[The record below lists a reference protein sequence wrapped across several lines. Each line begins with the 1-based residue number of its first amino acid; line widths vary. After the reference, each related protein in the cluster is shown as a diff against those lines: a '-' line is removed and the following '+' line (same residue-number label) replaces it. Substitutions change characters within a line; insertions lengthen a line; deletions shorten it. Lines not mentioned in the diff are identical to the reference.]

1 MSAASNG
8 TGTYASPYNGT
19 NTMNW
24 SNGDEIRVRSHSIA
38 DMTEFTFT
46 GTINQSSG
54 GGAITNT
61 SGSTHPPAGS
71 ILMRDSDKTCFRIGS
86 VSGNAYSPVQTSFRD
101 RPCFGFSTAAETFRV
116 IRAEYHPTTNGQ
128 NRYIRPSN
136 NTSGNTYTITDGW
149 TSETTRVSGTDDSSD
164 LNYLTLV
171 ANQRGDTSNNLFL
184 YVQYLGTNS
193 TVDLRCTSIVRS
205 YSSSRYSRLIV
216 TNSNNLN
223 FKFHQSGGGYY
234 YGGSEFQHVK
244 DSYVQINYQG
254 SAYYGGINLTSFPKY
269 CTGTDIHIKNYQ
281 VEYWYSNMQGTNYD
295 GVHVHYYKVYVNYH
309 PNPMILYSNNSEV
322 SLSFHDEIQVG
333 RDSTIQGMFMNLK
346 SVYFG
351 PNFKHSK
358 GHYTNYSY
366 SNTTTIAG
374 TGIFNKSSISTPTI
388 NMMKPAAGQVSKVT
402 NDSNYI
408 TFGSEMSQRLMW
420 YTSNGFYPTT
430 RDDGNRQQV
439 VDVEVNYD
447 TTVGGYTSGYMPAG
461 ASTLISKWTNGVR
474 QTGTDDTVEWH
485 GGNNY
490 QIDYALKIT
499 KDTSMYKTTSP
510 SLKMYQQSYNS
521 NYNSQAFVKSIN
533 LPVNGNNSNTFTVTG
548 WVRSSGM
555 SFPTDGLV
563 ARVIYNGS
571 GNTDLKAETKIN
583 SLGTNTWKQFSVSF
597 VPYDKQ
603 LAQFQLVIN
612 NSNSGTMWLSDL
624 EVI

>member
-8 TGTYASPYNGT
+8 SGTYASPYDGT
-19 NTMNW
+19 QLVSW
-24 SNGDEIRVRSHSIA
+24 SSGDEIRVRSHSIA

-46 GTINQSSG
+46 GTIQQVLG
-54 GGAITNT
+54 GEAGDITNT
-61 SGSTHPPAGS
+61 SGSTHPPTGS

-86 VSGNAYSPVQTSFRD
+86 VSGNVYKSVGNSFRD
-101 RPCFGFSTAAETFRV
+101 RPCFGFSTAPETFRV
-116 IRAEYHPTTNGQ
+116 IKAEYHPTSGQ
-128 NRYIRPSN
+128 NRYLRPSN
-136 NTSGNTYTITDGW
+136 NTSNNTYTITDGW
-149 TSETTRVSGTDDSSD
+149 TSETTRVPGTDDSSN

-171 ANQRGDTSNNLFL
+171 ASQRGDTSYNLVL
-184 YVQYLGTNS
+184 YMSYLGTNS

-205 YSSSRYSRLIV
+205 NSTSKYSKLEVQYC
-216 TNSNNLN
+216 TNLN
-223 FKFHQSGGGYY
+223 FKFHQSGSGYY
-234 YGGSEFQHVK
+234 YGGFYIYQVK
-244 DSYVQINYQG
+244 DSYIQINYQG
-254 SAYYGGINLTSFPKY
+254 AQYYGGLNTSNFPGY
-269 CTGTDIHIKNYQ
+269 CSGTEFHMKNYQ
-281 VEYWYSNMQGTNYD
+281 VEYWYSNMQGTSYA
-295 GVHVHYYKVYVNYH
+295 GAHIHYYKVYVNYH
-309 PNPMILYSNNSEV
+309 PNPMIQYSNNSQV
-322 SLSFHDEIQVG
+322 SLSFHDEIQAG
-333 RDSTIQGMFMNLK
+333 QSSTIQGMFMDLK

-358 GHYTNYSY
+358 GHFTNYSY

-374 TGIFNKSSISTPTI
+374 IFDKRYINTPTI

-408 TFGSEMSQRLMW
+408 SFTSDINQNFYF
-420 YTSNGFYPTT
+420 YTSQGFYPTT

-439 VDVEVNYD
+439 VDIEVNYD
-447 TTVGGYTSGYMPAG
+447 TTVGGYNTSYAPAG
-461 ASTLISKWTNGVR
+461 CSTLINKWTNGVR
-474 QTGTDDTVEWH
+474 QTGTDDTIEWH
-485 GGNNY
+485 GGSNNQY
-490 QIDYALKIT
+490 NYALKIT

-521 NYNSQAFVKSIN
+521 NYNSQAFVKSVN

-555 SFPTDGLV
+555 SFLTDGLV

-624 EVI
+624 EVS